1 MGLKKHKAVR
11 PPSPIHGYD
20 YTAADHDSK
29 YGPVSP
35 RYPNSLTVANNSP
48 RWQASFYGTGPGGGA
63 GALQDWA
70 PFDRPAT
77 GYESARN
84 VFIVT
89 RRSQRAAS
97 RLESPKYGAGRP
109 VTQGAGTGR
118 PMTQGSVPSTSQMR
132 PSTRQRIMSAQRGVS
147 TSLAGKSGGNMELW
161 TAHSMLEPIF
171 LPQSASQR
179 LAAAQAPPLQSMSQ
193 RIEAT
198 GNRRRW
204 EDGPGKKFW
213 KIQEKNLRGAIL
225 RTEGN
230 KLRAATVQ
238 GSKWQ
243 QQHDVMVEQV
253 SFFPLFFSVSPF
265 YTIVEAKD
273 TYSTE
278 KRPTQRKR
286 DLFTLM

>member
-1 MGLKKHKAVR
+1 MQEERTMGLKKHKAVR

-179 LAAAQAPPLQSMSQ
+179 VAAAQAPPLQSMSQ

-213 KIQEKNLRGAIL
+213 KIQG
-225 RTEGN
+225 
-230 KLRAATVQ
+230 KL
-238 GSKWQ
+238 SKVLIQ
-243 QQHDVMVEQV
+243 
-253 SFFPLFFSVSPF
+253 
-265 YTIVEAKD
+265 
-273 TYSTE
+273 
-278 KRPTQRKR
+278 
-286 DLFTLM
+286 